1 MTFAQFTETIAGDT
15 PGTTT
20 TLTGYRAGP
29 ADAARKV
36 YLQAALHADEM
47 PGTMLLH
54 HLLPRLRD
62 ADAAGQLRARFTVMP
77 AVNPFGLQP
86 LLLRHHIGRYDPAT
100 GINYNRRW
108 PDLFAVACDRIGPLG
123 NDAAA
128 NTGAVRRGVA
138 AWIGEQAPRTAAQRL
153 RLLILRECHDADVML
168 DLHCDSDSLPYIYTS
183 PDVPSQ
189 DLSDW
194 MGAAATLTAADS
206 GGGSFDEVLPQL
218 YRKAAA
224 ANPGKP
230 LLPLP
235 LTATM
240 EYRGQSDVFDDTG
253 NEDARRLWGFL
264 CERGFIDA
272 APGARPSPA
281 AAATPFEATDVVR
294 VPAPGLVAYRV
305 ALGERVTKGQPVADL
320 IAMDGPEAFI
330 ARTPI
335 LAGTDGLV
343 LTRSARK
350 YAERGANIMK
360 IVGTEILPA
369 RAGGYLLED

>member
-1 MTFAQFTETIAGDT
+1 MTFEHHTETLPGDT

-20 TLTGYRAGP
+20 TLTWYTAGP
-29 ADAARKV
+29 ADATRKV

-54 HLLPRLRD
+54 HLLPKLRD
-62 ADAAGQLRARFTVMP
+62 ADAARQLRARFTVMP
-77 AVNPFGLQP
+77 AVNPLGLQP

-108 PDLFAVACDRIGPLG
+108 PDLFAVAGDRIGPLG
-123 NDAAA
+123 DDAAL
-128 NTGAVRRGVA
+128 NTAAVRRGVA
-138 AWIGEQAPRTAAQRL
+138 AWIAEQSPRTAAQRL
-153 RLLILRECHDADVML
+153 RLLILRACHDADVML

-194 MGAAATLTAADS
+194 VGAAATLTAADS

-218 YRKAAA
+218 HRKAAA

-230 LLPLP
+230 LPLP
-235 LTATM
+235 LTATL
-240 EYRGQSDVFDDTG
+240 EYRGQADVSDEIGRD
-253 NEDARRLWGFL
+253 DARRLWGFL
-264 CERGFIDA
+264 CERGFIA
-272 APGARPSPA
+272 ADPGPRPPA
-281 AAATPFEATDVVR
+281 AAPATPFEATDVVR

-305 ALGERVTKGQPVADL
+305 ALGDRVTKGQPVADL
-320 IAMDGPEAFI
+320 IAMDGPGAFI

-350 YAERGANIMK
+350 YVERGANIMK
-360 IVGTEILPA
+360 IVGTESLPS

>member
-1 MTFAQFTETIAGDT
+1 MTFTQFTDTLAGDA
-15 PGTTT
+15 PGTAT

-29 ADAARKV
+29 VGAARKV
-36 YLQAALHADEM
+36 YLQAALHADEQ

-77 AVNPFGLQP
+77 SINPLGLQH
-86 LLLRHHIGRYDPAT
+86 LTLRHHIGRYDPAT
-100 GINYNRRW
+100 GINHNRRW
-108 PDLFAVACDRIGPLG
+108 PDLFEMAKSRIGALGGDAATNSAVVRDAVAG
-123 NDAAA
+123 
-128 NTGAVRRGVA
+128 
-138 AWIGEQAPRTAAQRL
+138 WIAEQQPRTAAQHL
-153 RLLILRECHDADVML
+153 RLVILRECHDADVML
-168 DLHCDSDSLPYIYTS
+168 DLHCDSESLPYIYTS
-183 PDVPSQ
+183 PDVPTQ

-194 MGAAATLTAADS
+194 MGAAATLTATDS

-218 YRKAAA
+218 FRKAGA

-230 LLPLP
+230 LPLP
-235 LTATM
+235 LTATV
-240 EYRGQSDVFDDTG
+240 EYRGQADVSDETG
-253 NEDARRLWGFL
+253 KDDARRLWGFL

-272 APGARPSPA
+272 DPGPRPPA
-281 AAATPFEATDVVR
+281 ASPATPFDATDVVR
-294 VPAPGLVAYRV
+294 VPAPGLIAYRV
-305 ALGERVTKGQPVADL
+305 ALGDRVVKGQPVADL
-320 IAMDGPEAFI
+320 IALDGADAFI

-350 YAERGANIMK
+350 YVERGANIMK
-360 IVGTEILPA
+360 IVGTKVLPT

>member
-1 MTFAQFTETIAGDT
+1 MTFEQKTETLPGDA

-20 TLTGYRAGP
+20 TLTWYTAGP
-29 ADAARKV
+29 ADTARKV
-36 YLQAALHADEM
+36 YLQAALHADEH

-54 HLLPRLRD
+54 HLLPKLRD

-77 AVNPFGLQP
+77 AVNPLGTQP
-86 LLLRHHIGRYDPAT
+86 MFLRDHIGRYDPAT
-100 GINYNRRW
+100 GINHNRRW
-108 PDLFAVACDRIGPLG
+108 PDLFAVAGGRIGPLG
-123 NDAAA
+123 NDAGA
-128 NTGAVRRGVA
+128 NTAAVRRAVA
-138 AWIGEQAPRTAAQRL
+138 AWLADQAPRTAMQTL
-153 RLLILRECHDADVML
+153 RLIILREVHDADVVL

-183 PDVPSQ
+183 PDFPTQ

-194 MGAAATLTAADS
+194 MGAAATMTATDS

-218 YRKAAA
+218 FRKAAA
-224 ANPGKP
+224 VNPGKP
-230 LLPLP
+230 LPLP

-240 EYRGQSDVFDDTG
+240 EYRGRGDVTDEIG
-253 NEDARRLWGFL
+253 REDARRLWGFL

-272 APGARPSPA
+272 EPGPRPPPA

-294 VPAPGLVAYRV
+294 VPRPGLVAYRV

-320 IAMDGPEAFI
+320 IALDGPGAFI

-343 LTRSARK
+343 VTRSARK

-360 IVGTEILPA
+360 IVGTEILPT